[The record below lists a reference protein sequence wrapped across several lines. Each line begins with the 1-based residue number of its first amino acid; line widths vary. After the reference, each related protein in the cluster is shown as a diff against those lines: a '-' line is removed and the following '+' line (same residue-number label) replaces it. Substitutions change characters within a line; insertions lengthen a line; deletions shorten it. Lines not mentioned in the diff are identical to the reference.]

1 MFTPVSLDNYILTR
15 WECTCNVC
23 GNSFLIYNSEWNELA
38 DFICSDNV
46 IRFLP
51 LEVPHGYDGFILA
64 LGLWGKDWLPKHQV
78 IIDELISSMAPY
90 HVKLQNRRCP
100 VCGKHDYR
108 IISSIT
114 EKNMPVPWV
123 ELDFELYDSMVN
135 QVPRPN
141 SFEIW
146 KSEYRKTD
154 SSVAEKFCLA
164 DFVNKL
170 KQV

>member
-1 MFTPVSLDNYILTR
+1 
-15 WECTCNVC
+15 
-23 GNSFLIYNSEWNELA
+23 
-38 DFICSDNV
+38 
-46 IRFLP
+46 
-51 LEVPHGYDGFILA
+51 
-64 LGLWGKDWLPKHQV
+64 
-78 IIDELISSMAPY
+78 MAPY
-90 HVKLQNRRCP
+90 RVKLQDMQCP
-100 VCGKHDYR
+100 ACGKRDYR

-123 ELDFELYDSMVN
+123 EWDFELYDSMVN